1 MTNKTT
7 AELLAELREKLELAK
22 EPGGEKAVAK
32 RDKKGIPSAR
42 ARIHALIDP
51 GSFLEIGALCK
62 TPGDPNALFGDGV
75 VTGHGTIN
83 GRPVGVFSHDQT
95 VFQGSVGEMFGRKVA
110 RLMEWVAMVG
120 CPIIGIN
127 DSAGARIQDAVTS
140 LAWYA
145 ELGRRHELLRGTVP
159 EVSIILGKC
168 AGGAVYSPIQTDL
181 VVAVRD
187 QGYMFV
193 TGPDV
198 IKDVTGQDVT
208 LDELG
213 GADAQAR
220 YGNIHQVVED
230 EKAAFSY
237 VRDYLSFLP
246 ANTFDDPPVVNPG
259 LEPEITPHDLEL
271 DSIVPDSDN
280 MAYDMHEILLRIF
293 DDGDVFDVAQQ
304 QGQAIITAFA
314 RVDGHA
320 VGVIANQPMYLSGAI
335 DNQASDKAARFIR
348 FCDSYNLPLVFVV
361 DTPGFMP
368 GVEQEKGGIIKRGG
382 RFLNAVVEADIP
394 KVTITIRKSYGG
406 AYAVM
411 GSKQLSADLNFAWP
425 TARIAVI
432 GAEGAAQLLVKRFP
446 DPTAPEVQKIQGRLH
461 RRLQPEHGH
470 PVDRRRARVHRRG
483 DPAAR
488 DPATPAQVS
497 ASVAGQADQACSAQA
512 RPAADLRAHRQMH
525 DTPRALPTRGVPKSA
540 GDQSK
545 SNRSLFITLSH
556 ALTKSATNL
565 SFASSVA

>member
-1 MTNKTT
+1 MTTELPPPTSKTT
-7 AELLAELREKLELAK
+7 AELLAELREKLEVAK

-32 RDKKGIPSAR
+32 REKKGIPSAR
-42 ARIHALIDP
+42 ARINALLDP
-51 GSFLEIGALCK
+51 GSFMEIGALCK
-62 TPGDPNALFGDGV
+62 TPGDPNALYGDGV
-75 VTGHGTIN
+75 VTGHGRIN
-83 GRPVGVFSHDQT
+83 GRPVCVFSHDQT

-110 RLMEWVAMVG
+110 ALMEWAAKTG
-120 CPIIGIN
+120 CPMIGIN

-145 ELGRRHELLRGTVP
+145 ELGRRHELLRGLVP
-159 EVSIILGKC
+159 EISIILGKC

-198 IKDVTGQDVT
+198 IKDVTGEDVT

-230 EKAAFSY
+230 EAAAFQY

-246 ANTFDDPPVVNPG
+246 ANTFDDPPIVNPG

-271 DSIVPDSDN
+271 DAIVPDSDN
-280 MAYDMHEILLRIF
+280 TAYDMHEILLRIF
-293 DDGDVFDVAQQ
+293 DDGDIFEVGQQ
-304 QGQAIITAFA
+304 RGQAMITAFA
-314 RVDGHA
+314 RVDGHP
-320 VGVIANQPMYLSGAI
+320 VGVIANQPMYMSGAI
-335 DNQASDKAARFIR
+335 DNEASDKSAGFIR

-361 DTPGFMP
+361 DTPGFLP

-382 RFLNAVVEADIP
+382 RFLNAVVEADVP

-425 TARIAVI
+425 TARITVI
-432 GAEGAAQLLVKRFP
+432 GAEGAAQLLMKRFP
-446 DPTAPEVQKIQGRLH
+446 DPTTPEAQKVKADFIAGYNENMAIPWVAAERGYIDGVIQPHETRL
-461 RRLQPEHGH
+461 L
-470 PVDRRRARVHRRG
+470 
-483 DPAAR
+483 
-488 DPATPAQVS
+488 
-497 ASVAGQADQACSAQA
+497 
-512 RPAADLRAHRQMH
+512 LR
-525 DTPRALPTRGVPKSA
+525 
-540 GDQSK
+540 
-545 SNRSLFITLSH
+545 RSLRLLVDKQNTRKVQRKHGLLPI
-556 ALTKSATNL
+556 
-565 SFASSVA
+565 

>member
-1 MTNKTT
+1 MTLDSTAAPKPATT
-7 AELLAELREKLELAK
+7 ADKLAELREKLALAAD
-22 EPGGEKAVAK
+22 PGDEKAKAR
-32 RDKKGIPSAR
+32 RDKKGIPTAR
-42 ARIHALIDP
+42 ARIHALLDP
-51 GSFLEIGALCK
+51 GSFLEIGALAK
-62 TPGDPNALFGDGV
+62 TPGDPNAFFGDGV

-127 DSAGARIQDAVTS
+127 DSAGARIQDTATS

-145 ELGRRHELLRGTVP
+145 ELGRRHELLRGLVP
-159 EVSIILGKC
+159 EISLIFGKC

-181 VVAVRD
+181 IVAVRD

-198 IKDVTGQDVT
+198 IKDVTGEDVT

-220 YGNIHQVVED
+220 YGNIHQVVES
-230 EKAAFSY
+230 EAAAFQY

-246 ANTFDDPPVVNPG
+246 ANTFDDAPVVNPG

-271 DSIVPDSDN
+271 DAIVPDSDN

-293 DDGDVFDVAQQ
+293 DDGDVFEV
-304 QGQAIITAFA
+304 GQHAGPAMITAFA
-314 RVDGHA
+314 RVDGRP
-320 VGVIANQPMYLSGAI
+320 VGVIANQPMVLSGAI
-335 DNQASDKAARFIR
+335 DNEASDKAARFVR
-348 FCDSYNLPLVFVV
+348 FCDSFNTPLVFVV

-382 RFLNAVVEADIP
+382 RFLNAVVEADVP
-394 KVTITIRKSYGG
+394 KVTITVRKSYGG

-411 GSKQLSADLNFAWP
+411 GSKQLTADLNFAWP

-446 DPTAPEVQKIQGRLH
+446 DPTAPEVQQIRKDFIEGYNAGMAVPWIAAERGYIDGVIEPHQTRLLL
-461 RRLQPEHGH
+461 RKSLRLLRDKQISRVQRKHGL
-470 PVDRRRARVHRRG
+470 
-483 DPAAR
+483 
-488 DPATPAQVS
+488 TP
-497 ASVAGQADQACSAQA
+497 
-512 RPAADLRAHRQMH
+512 
-525 DTPRALPTRGVPKSA
+525 
-540 GDQSK
+540 
-545 SNRSLFITLSH
+545 I
-556 ALTKSATNL
+556 
-565 SFASSVA
+565 